1 MIFKLSWRN
10 IWRNR
15 RRTLITAASILFAV
29 LFSSFMDALQQGAW
43 NNMISNVVN
52 FYFGYGQIH
61 QQGYWEER
69 NIDLAFD
76 YKPSFQNLEE
86 GIDEIQTTVPRLESF
101 ALASTG
107 ENTMGTLVV
116 GIAPERENEMTA
128 LQSRIIDGEY
138 LTADDKAAMI
148 ASGVAERLNIQKG
161 DTLLLISSGYHGT
174 NAAGKYPVKGI
185 VEFASPDLNK
195 QMVYLPLAEAQWFYG
210 ADGLVT
216 SIALNIDRQKDIDP
230 ALQHL
235 KSQLDT
241 ATYEIMDW
249 KEMMPDLLEAK
260 ALDSAG
266 NVVVYFILYMIIGFG
281 ILGTILM
288 MTKER
293 SYEFGVLLAVGMKR
307 RLLALAVWLE
317 VVFLGML
324 GALAGVIVSMPIVY
338 YFKVNPIRFS
348 GEYAVTMEKF
358 GFDPIFPAQFDLQIF
373 FNQALIIF
381 VLTAILAL
389 YPIWKIYRIQP
400 IEAMRS

>member
-1 MIFKLSWRN
+1 ME
-10 IWRNR
+10 
-15 RRTLITAASILFAV
+15 
-29 LFSSFMDALQQGAW
+29 ALQQGAW

-61 QQGYWEER
+61 QLNYWEER

-76 YKPSFQNLEE
+76 YKPSFQSLESE
-86 GIDEIQTTVPRLESF
+86 IEEIQTMVPRLESF

-107 ENTMGTLVV
+107 ENTMGVLVV
-116 GIAPERENEMTA
+116 GMAPEPENEMTA
-128 LQSRIIDGEY
+128 LKSRIVDGKY
-138 LTADDKAAMI
+138 LEANDKAVII
-148 ASGVAERLNIQKG
+148 ASGVAERLDIHKG

-174 NAAGKYPVKGI
+174 NAAGKYPVKG
-185 VEFASPDLNK
+185 VVKFASPDLNK

-216 SIALNIDRQKDIDP
+216 SIALNIDQQKDIEP
-230 ALQHL
+230 ALKQL
-235 KSQLDT
+235 KVALDT
-241 ATYEIMDW
+241 AAYEIMDW

-307 RLLALAVWLE
+307 RLLALTVWLE

-324 GALAGVIVSMPIVY
+324 GALAGVLFSMPVVY
-338 YFKVNPIRFS
+338 YFKLNPIQFS

-358 GFDPIFPAQFDLQIF
+358 GFDPVFPAQFDLQIF

-389 YPIWKIYRIQP
+389 YPIWKIYRIRP
-400 IEAMRS
+400 IAAMRS